1 MYAVLE
7 AEMERQ
13 GLSYRQ
19 LILKSGLTYST
30 MLPKLKGK
38 SYTGDLTLIEATKL
52 KNALGIKIKIED
64 LFGEDIRSAEEM
76 KRA

>member
-1 MYAVLE
+1 MYAALE
-7 AEMERQ
+7 AEIERQ

-19 LILKSGLTYST
+19 LILSAGMTYST

-52 KNALGIKIKIED
+52 KRALGVNTKIED
-64 LFGEDIRSAEEM
+64 LFAEDI

>member
-1 MYAVLE
+1 MYVTLE
-7 AEMERQ
+7 AEMQRQ

-19 LILKSGLTYST
+19 LILKAGLTYST

-52 KNALGIKIKIED
+52 KKALGFKDKIED
-64 LFGEDIRSAEEM
+64 LFSEDVEKA
-76 KRA
+76 KVG